1 MKIIVKKPKML
12 MLAQTVFLVQVI
24 LHRFV
29 YFLICITI
37 IKKSG
42 SYDYHKQWLADNK
55 RYVSF
60 FAVVIIV
67 ANIIIVITD
76 GKEKL

>member
-1 MKIIVKKPKML
+1 MQIIVKKPKML

-24 LHRFV
+24 LHLFV

-42 SYDYHKQWLADNK
+42 SCDYQISW
-55 RYVSF
+55 Y
-60 FAVVIIV
+60 
-67 ANIIIVITD
+67 T
-76 GKEKL
+76 